1 MRKSFVAALMAMAV
15 IALQVPAG
23 ASADEQLSLAP
34 QVSGSP
40 GGPGTIAITLSD
52 SSTTGGLP
60 APITGAFAAY
70 LPHGPTYDFTAFP
83 TCSVTIIQAAIGSA
97 PNCPAHS
104 LLATGSAAV
113 GASIGGTPFNETAAV
128 SVYLVQKSPLTVE
141 FWGNGTQ
148 PVAETLQ
155 FPGTATAAATP
166 YAYKLSLNV
175 PIIATVPGGPDGS
188 VLSVSLKLAQ
198 SMKVGRKTVSLITLP
213 KRCSGSFHW
222 GAQASFQDG
231 TTAMTSTATACR

>member
-104 LLATGSAAV
+104 LLATGS
-113 GASIGGTPFNETAAV
+113 AAV